1 MSKSPNIYEQIEKN
15 NNNYFK
21 DYKKEINILKNDIS
35 QFQIKEIIGE
45 GMFGKVKLAI
55 HLLTNEKVAIKIFDK
70 GKIKSKKEKEYI
82 DREIAILKKL
92 NHYNTIKLYNIIQ
105 NDEFIFFIQEYISGK
120 ELLHYIENTYNLSE
134 KDICKLY
141 QQIISGIEYMH
152 EMGIVHRDLKLE
164 NILLNYKKDI
174 KIIDFGL
181 SNKYDKD
188 IDELLHSSCGSP
200 CYAAPEMIRG
210 VEYRGI
216 NTDIWSSGIIL
227 YLMLCKKFPFNDKN
241 NSKLYQKILSGKFI
255 IPNYLSNEAKDII
268 IKLLKV
274 NPQERISMSEIKN
287 HPWFNI
293 INKNN
298 NYYKGIDIKKTIMP
312 LDIEII
318 KEMEKYGID
327 NNILINNLLRNNFNN
342 ITTTYNLLLQ
352 RKIRNWKKSIADF
365 RSNLYN
371 NYINDERNKF
381 SYFNKDIDLIINNR
395 IKSLNN
401 NGNTIKSIPKINIE
415 HEFSKTFQKNYIK
428 NNNYNFLF
436 GKTNPCKSDEN
447 NREISDRQKDKNII
461 INFPIKFHTI
471 DHDSYSNSKNKK
483 ILNIK
488 RQNKS
493 PNLTHFNSK
502 KNNINLQYN
511 INTIKINGYN
521 YNKYRENPPS
531 FHHYAET
538 KKSNDLYLSLLNK
551 KSLDKGY
558 NKLNIFP
565 KNKQYIFNKSVDKKH
580 SKEKNNGIINYI
592 NFNNNKFNRL
602 MQIRKKIREPVEI
615 RKNQKT
621 IDEPSSNTPIKT
633 EVEKNSNNTKRK
645 KENTFIGVYNNLN
658 LDNKENKTLIQLSK
672 KKLSKERNSDNIYNN
687 NNNNNNNNNINIK
700 ISNINNN
707 NYIINKK
714 NIITGLNFNN
724 KEKINYGVENN
735 KRNNFFFEEREN
747 KHKILLSLSQQK
759 DKCKDKKKIKTKK
772 ASSLSIDLNIRNQGK
787 NEINIYTNKPKRKN
801 VMKFINKNNN
811 NDINGNGNYR
821 LNNIIFNKYG
831 YCYKNEMKK
840 SIHNKSLDTNNINN
854 YKKLNVY

>member
-1 MSKSPNIYEQIEKN
+1 MSKSPNIYERLEKN

-55 HLLTNEKVAIKIFDK
+55 HSLTNEKVAIKIFDK

-82 DREIAILKKL
+82 EREIAILKKL

-105 NDEFIFFIQEYISGK
+105 NEEFIFLIQEYISGK
-120 ELLHYIENTYNLSE
+120 ELLHYIENTENLSE

-152 EMGIVHRDLKLE
+152 EMGIAHRDLKLE

-241 NSKLYQKILSGKFI
+241 NSKLYQKILSGRFN
-255 IPNYLSNEAKDII
+255 IPNYLSNDAKDII

-274 NPQERISMSEIKN
+274 NPQERIQMNEIKN
-287 HPWFNI
+287 HPWFNL

-298 NYYKGIDIKKTIMP
+298 NYFKGIDIKKIIMP
-312 LDIEII
+312 IDIEII
-318 KEMEKYGID
+318 KEMEKYGFD
-327 NNILINNLLRNNFNN
+327 KNALINNLLRNNFNN

-352 RKIRNWKKSIADF
+352 KKIRNGKKSIADF
-365 RSNLYN
+365 FSDSYN
-371 NYINDERNKF
+371 HYINDERNKF
-381 SYFNKDIDLIINNR
+381 SYFNNDIDLIINNR
-395 IKSLNN
+395 IKTLGGGGNN
-401 NGNTIKSIPKINIE
+401 IKKIPQINIE
-415 HEFSKTFQKNYIK
+415 YEFSKTFQKNYIK

-447 NREISDRQKDKNII
+447 NRQISERKKDKNII

-521 YNKYRENPPS
+521 LNKYKENPLS

-538 KKSNDLYLSLLNK
+538 KKSNDLYLSLLNR
-551 KSLDKGY
+551 KSLEKGY

-565 KNKQYIFNKSVDKKH
+565 KNKQYIFNKSVDNKL
-580 SKEKNNGIINYI
+580 SKEKNNGISNYI
-592 NFNNNKFNRL
+592 NFNNNKFNKLR
-602 MQIRKKIREPVEI
+602 QIRKKIREPVEI
-615 RKNQKT
+615 KKNQKT
-621 IDEPSSNTPIKT
+621 IDGPNSNTPIKT
-633 EVEKNSNNTKRK
+633 EVEKINNIQK
-645 KENTFIGVYNNLN
+645 KNDNTFIRVYNNFN

-672 KKLSKERNSDNIYNN
+672 KKNI
-687 NNNNNNNNNINIK
+687 
-700 ISNINNN
+700 
-707 NYIINKK
+707 
-714 NIITGLNFNN
+714 
-724 KEKINYGVENN
+724 
-735 KRNNFFFEEREN
+735 
-747 KHKILLSLSQQK
+747 
-759 DKCKDKKKIKTKK
+759 
-772 ASSLSIDLNIRNQGK
+772 
-787 NEINIYTNKPKRKN
+787 
-801 VMKFINKNNN
+801 
-811 NDINGNGNYR
+811 
-821 LNNIIFNKYG
+821 
-831 YCYKNEMKK
+831 
-840 SIHNKSLDTNNINN
+840 
-854 YKKLNVY
+854 